1 MPKKITGFS
10 LIEIMIVITIMGIL
24 TVISIPAYQDYVKR
38 ARFAEV
44 IAATEP
50 FKIAV
55 AVALQSGAE
64 VTELNTGKSGIPLSP
79 ALTKNLAKLEVKNG
93 VITATGTKLVD
104 NKTYVLQTDSYGNI
118 WKIAGTCVEAGYC
131 NA

>member
-1 MPKKITGFS
+1 MLKQTHGFS

-24 TVISIPAYQDYVKR
+24 TVIAIPSYQDYVKR

-55 AVALQSGAE
+55 AIALQSGEDIA
-64 VTELNTGKSGIPLSP
+64 ELNTGKAGIPSP
-79 ALTKNLAKLEVKNG
+79 PPLTKNLAKLELSNG
-93 VITATGTKLVD
+93 IITATGTALVN

-118 WKIAGTCVEAGYC
+118 WKIGGTCIEAGYC